1 MDGSIPCRP
10 MRPSE
15 PAPET
20 FRLSSDWPR
29 SVALI
34 GTGLMGG
41 SLGLAARSRYPGLVV
56 AGWDDPATMHMALE
70 AGAITH
76 AGASLAETVRGVDLV
91 VICTPVGSAL
101 DLLGEIGEAVSEH
114 AVITDIGSVKQPI
127 TTRAS
132 QVLPA
137 SVLFIGGHPMTGS
150 EKSGVE
156 HADALLYENATWI
169 LTPPVRVDARYDG
182 LVSFLGRLGARI
194 MELPADRHDAIA
206 ARVSHLPQLLAVLL
220 VNVLSADRSRYP
232 ELLEMAAGGFR
243 DMTRIASSPFAMWR
257 DILASNDRE
266 IHAVLSSFSDRLR
279 TLSDAVRDGDLPS
292 IAACFNDA
300 EQTRDFVPS
309 DRKGFLHPLSNIY
322 VFADDRPGALVRITS
337 TLFDARINIRDI
349 ELLRIREGTG
359 GTFRLG
365 FVSPEHATSAVDA
378 LTEVGIRAYRL

>member
-1 MDGSIPCRP
+1 M
-10 MRPSE
+10 
-15 PAPET
+15 
-20 FRLSSDWPR
+20 
-29 SVALI
+29 ALV

-41 SLGLAARSRYPGLVV
+41 SLGLAARSRFPDLTVV
-56 AGWDDPATMHMALE
+56 GWDDPATMQMALRT
-70 AGAITH
+70 GAISQ
-76 AGASLAETVRGVDLV
+76 AGSSLAETVRGADLV
-91 VICTPVGSAL
+91 VVCTPVGTAL
-101 DLLGEIGEAVSEH
+101 DILGEIGESVSDH
-114 AVITDIGSVKQPI
+114 AVITDIGSVKQPVA
-127 TTRAS
+127 TRAS
-132 QVLPA
+132 KVLPS

-169 LTPPVRVDARYDG
+169 LTPPAHEDARYHG

-220 VNVLSADRSRYP
+220 VNVISSDRHRYP

-266 IHAVLSSFSDRLR
+266 IHAVLSAFSDRLQA
-279 TLSDAVRDGDLPS
+279 LSNAVRDADLPS
-292 IAACFNDA
+292 IAASFNDA

-322 VFADDRPGALVRITS
+322 VFADDKPGALVRITS

-365 FVSPEHATSAVDA
+365 FVSPEHATSAVEA